1 MCHGGVWGYVY
12 TAYTF
17 CVAFECK
24 LDKVALLKRL
34 DRGLLYSWT
43 IPDRDRCFTPWRAT
57 TYSIHPLLHL
67 STLIRNIFNLCC
79 QLAVN
84 LL

>member
-24 LDKVALLKRL
+24 LDKVALL
-34 DRGLLYSWT
+34 
-43 IPDRDRCFTPWRAT
+43 
-57 TYSIHPLLHL
+57 
-67 STLIRNIFNLCC
+67 
-79 QLAVN
+79 
-84 LL
+84 